1 MGKVLLLGVA
11 LTAGYFFGY
20 NDARN
25 HSENI
30 VARGVAQVREFFG
43 GAENRN
49 DIDAV
54 MNKVEG
60 KH

>member
-1 MGKVLLLGVA
+1 MGRAFLLGVA
-11 LTAGYFFGY
+11 LTVGYFVGY
-20 NDARN
+20 RDARN
-25 HSENI
+25 HSEHV
-30 VARGVAQVREFFG
+30 VARAVDQVREFFG